1 MPDAHRVGRVIRL
14 PSVLVALVLLAASL
28 LLAAPAE
35 SATSPWRGVLTF
47 DKNWQ
52 NPANSRLTWQL
63 LQRQSDGTWKT
74 VEKHYWRSGSGMLGR
89 AGRNSCVN
97 NQGWLPNG
105 TYALRQYD
113 NYGGNLIKGRAFR
126 LDDKRCASGNGRS
139 DLFIHTEQGAGNRQ
153 CADRRGDQ
161 VCRWEYPRFND
172 YKSAGCIKLAPG
184 ALAQLTAFYHRHF
197 AAGVRYS
204 KDRVVLRVVD

>member
-1 MPDAHRVGRVIRL
+1 MPEAHRVGRVIRL

-105 TYALRQYD
+105 TYAMRQYD

-139 DLFIHTEQGAGNRQ
+139 WDSWPLGQISAA
-153 CADRRGDQ
+153 CARARVSPTLGVADA
-161 VCRWEYPRFND
+161 V
-172 YKSAGCIKLAPG
+172 SASIAKE
-184 ALAQLTAFYHRHF
+184 
-197 AAGVRYS
+197 V
-204 KDRVVLRVVD
+204 